1 MVGRTGFES
10 RFRVIMGVKS
20 GFKSR
25 SRVFAVGRTGFKSNT
40 KNRLGRFEPP
50 GSRFDPPGR
59 SGSGI
64 LGQPRRSG
72 SELLGHLVDPARD
85 YWVILKW
92 PDLVI
97 LDPAQIRLR
106 SGS

>member
-1 MVGRTGFES
+1 MVGGTGFES

-40 KNRLGRFEPP
+40 ENRLGRFEPP
-50 GSRFDPPGR
+50 GSRFEPPGR
-59 SGSGI
+59 SGS
-64 LGQPRRSG
+64 R
-72 SELLGHLVDPARD
+72 LLGHLVDPARD